1 MLSLESDIKVLEDR
15 SILGLSLSQ
24 AANKTALKIE
34 KTINLIKRATNALNS
49 VCHHDQ
55 MHLNYIF

>member
-34 KTINLIKRATNALNS
+34 KAINLIKGATYALNS